1 MAASLELAISA
12 IRAGRKAEG
21 RQLLNLLIQQNPNNE
36 QAWLWMSSVVDTDEQ
51 RARCLYHVLAVNPTN
66 ELARKGLDILGIVVT
81 DSRPVKIPRDSQPIQ
96 IPTPSP
102 AAGPGFPHEAAPAPQ
117 PPTPVDER
125 RPFRLD
131 PQAIANE
138 LPFTPIN
145 RPAAATQTEPPPGHA
160 SKPVPAAPIAPPPQ
174 PQPPAAAPNGYA
186 GQPPQP
192 YYPAAY
198 YPPTGQETRPTQ
210 PLPVLN
216 AGLTLP
222 PSMAQQQHPPEPGY
236 GGHSN
241 VTMGMPTQYFP
252 PQPQTPQFHAGATMP
267 MPGYPQPQM
276 PVMAGQNMAFHSN
289 ATMAMPMG
297 YDPFA
302 AQQDYRLA
310 QATHPNAR
318 KRRIQEDDEED
329 EDGVNILAVIIFG
342 SLSVTALGG
351 LGILILLMFTGG

>member
-1 MAASLELAISA
+1 
-12 IRAGRKAEG
+12 
-21 RQLLNLLIQQNPNNE
+21 
-36 QAWLWMSSVVDTDEQ
+36 MSSVVDTDEQ

-102 AAGPGFPHEAAPAPQ
+102 AAGPGFPHESIAAPQ
-117 PPTPVDER
+117 PPTPADER

-145 RPAAATQTEPPPGHA
+145 RPATAAQTEPPPADHA
-160 SKPVPAAPIAPPPQ
+160 SKPVPAAPAPSEPIAPMPPQ

-186 GQPPQP
+186 VQPPPQP

-198 YPPTGQETRPTQ
+198 FPPTGQETRPTQ
-210 PLPVLN
+210 PLPVMN

-222 PSMAQQQHPPEPGY
+222 PSMAQQQHPSEPVY

-252 PQPQTPQFHAGATMP
+252 PQPQTPQFHSGATMP
-267 MPGYPQPQM
+267 MPGYPQPQLPM
-276 PVMAGQNMAFHSN
+276 MAGQNMAFHSN

-310 QATHPNAR
+310 QAAHPNAR
-318 KRRIQEDDEED
+318 KRRIQEDEED